1 MCASV
6 SASAFFKAL
15 VLKALVLK
23 AFIISFMYHINTLNF
38 FIFGVYV
45 FKRNLIILWII
56 GTVAGCSNV
65 SESDARYLDT
75 YSLCYE
81 VGDSAPAYRSATLEV
96 VSKELARRGLDMSD
110 EECKKGTIDSR
121 QARAIRK
128 AQQRDED
135 AQLEAACIASGGTW
149 YISFCKKD
157 PVKVDVNV
165 YQY

>member
-1 MCASV
+1 MYTYTFVSV
-6 SASAFFKAL
+6 FIKDI
-15 VLKALVLK
+15 VLK
-23 AFIISFMYHINTLNF
+23 AFIILLMYNINTLNLL
-38 FIFGVYV
+38 IFGIYM
-45 FKRNLIILWII
+45 FKRNLIILWVI

-121 QARAIRK
+121 QARAIRE

-157 PVKVDVNV
+157 SVKVDVNV

>member
-1 MCASV
+1 MSV
-6 SASAFFKAL
+6 F
-15 VLKALVLK
+15 LKAIVLT
-23 AFIISFMYHINTLNF
+23 A
-38 FIFGVYV
+38 
-45 FKRNLIILWII
+45 LIILFMYNVITLNLLIFGIYMFRRNLLILWVI

-81 VGDSAPAYRSATLEV
+81 VGNSAPAYRSAALEV

-149 YISFCKKD
+149 YISFCKKE
-157 PVKVDVNV
+157 PVKIDVNV
-165 YQY
+165 Y

>member
-1 MCASV
+1 MSV
-6 SASAFFKAL
+6 F
-15 VLKALVLK
+15 LKAIVLT
-23 AFIISFMYHINTLNF
+23 A
-38 FIFGVYV
+38 
-45 FKRNLIILWII
+45 LIILFMYNVITLNLLIFGIYMFRKNLLILWVI

-81 VGDSAPAYRSATLEV
+81 VGNSAPAYRSATLEV

-149 YISFCKKD
+149 YISFCKKE
-157 PVKVDVNV
+157 PVKIDVNV
-165 YQY
+165 Y

>member
-1 MCASV
+1 MSV
-6 SASAFFKAL
+6 F
-15 VLKALVLK
+15 LKAIVLT
-23 AFIISFMYHINTLNF
+23 A
-38 FIFGVYV
+38 
-45 FKRNLIILWII
+45 LIILFMYNVITLNLLIFGIYMFRRNLLILWVI

-81 VGDSAPAYRSATLEV
+81 VGNSAPAYRSAMLEV

-149 YISFCKKD
+149 YISFCKKE
-157 PVKVDVNV
+157 PVKIDVNV
-165 YQY
+165 Y

>member
-1 MCASV
+1 MSV
-6 SASAFFKAL
+6 F
-15 VLKALVLK
+15 LKAIVLT
-23 AFIISFMYHINTLNF
+23 A
-38 FIFGVYV
+38 
-45 FKRNLIILWII
+45 LIILFMYNVITLNLLIFGIYMFRRNLLILLVI

-81 VGDSAPAYRSATLEV
+81 VGNSAPAYRSATLEV

-149 YISFCKKD
+149 YISFCKKE
-157 PVKVDVNV
+157 PVKIDVNV
-165 YQY
+165 Y

>member
-1 MCASV
+1 
-6 SASAFFKAL
+6 
-15 VLKALVLK
+15 
-23 AFIISFMYHINTLNF
+23 MYNVITLNLL
-38 FIFGVYV
+38 IFGIYM
-45 FKRNLIILWII
+45 FRRNLLILWVI

-81 VGDSAPAYRSATLEV
+81 VGNSAPAYRSATLEV

-135 AQLEAACIASGGTW
+135 AQL
-149 YISFCKKD
+149 
-157 PVKVDVNV
+157 
-165 YQY
+165 

>member
-1 MCASV
+1 MYASV
-6 SASAFFKAL
+6 SVF
-15 VLKALVLK
+15 LKALVLT
-23 AFIISFMYHINTLNF
+23 A
-38 FIFGVYV
+38 
-45 FKRNLIILWII
+45 LIILFMYNVITLNLLIFGIYMFRRNLLILWVI

-149 YISFCKKD
+149 YISFCKKE

>member
-1 MCASV
+1 MSV
-6 SASAFFKAL
+6 F
-15 VLKALVLK
+15 LKAIVLT
-23 AFIISFMYHINTLNF
+23 A
-38 FIFGVYV
+38 
-45 FKRNLIILWII
+45 LIILFMYNVITLNLLIFGIYMFRRNLLILWVI

-81 VGDSAPAYRSATLEV
+81 VGNSAPAYRSATLEV

-149 YISFCKKD
+149 YISFCKKE
-157 PVKVDVNV
+157 PVKIDVNV
-165 YQY
+165 Y

>member
-1 MCASV
+1 MSV
-6 SASAFFKAL
+6 FLKVI
-15 VLKALVLK
+15 VLTA
-23 AFIISFMYHINTLNF
+23 
-38 FIFGVYV
+38 
-45 FKRNLIILWII
+45 LIILFMYNVITLNLLIFGIYMFRRNLLILWVI

-81 VGDSAPAYRSATLEV
+81 VGNSAPAYRSATLEV

-121 QARAIRK
+121 QARVIRK

-149 YISFCKKD
+149 YISFCKKE
-157 PVKVDVNV
+157 PVKIDVNV
-165 YQY
+165 Y